1 MMSRRFQPFRSMR
14 QLNKFENFIFI
25 TGGILMVAGVGCCVF
40 DIFTNI
46 MSLVFLAGTLM
57 FASMQ
62 ALQRYEGKSV
72 VIRRLRRIMLI
83 ADVLFVVAGLLMVER
98 AWQWLFPHMATT
110 LDGYET
116 YMRYIHNNW
125 VVVLLVAAI
134 LEMYTMH
141 RISNELAKE
150 D

>member
-1 MMSRRFQPFRSMR
+1 V
-14 QLNKFENFIFI
+14 FIV
-25 TGGILMVAGVGCCVF
+25 GGAFMVVGVGCCVF
-40 DIFTNI
+40 DVFTRI

-57 FASMQ
+57 FAGMQ
-62 ALQRYEGKSV
+62 ALQRYEGKSI

-83 ADVLFVVAGLLMVER
+83 ADVLFVVAGLLMVEH

-141 RISNELAKE
+141 RISNELSKE

>member
-1 MMSRRFQPFRSMR
+1 M
-14 QLNKFENFIFI
+14 FIV
-25 TGGILMVAGVGCCVF
+25 GGAFMVVGVGSCVF
-40 DIFTNI
+40 DVFTKI

-57 FASMQ
+57 FAGMQ
-62 ALQRYEGKSV
+62 ALQRYEGKSI

-83 ADVLFVVAGLLMVER
+83 ADVLFVVAGLLMVEH

-141 RISNELAKE
+141 RISNELSKE